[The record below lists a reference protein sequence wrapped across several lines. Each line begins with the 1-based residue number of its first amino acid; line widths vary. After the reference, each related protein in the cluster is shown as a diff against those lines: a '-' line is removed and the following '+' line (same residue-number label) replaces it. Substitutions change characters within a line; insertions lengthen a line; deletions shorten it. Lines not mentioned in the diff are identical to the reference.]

1 MKQIILSAILLLF
14 SFLAIADQ
22 YRVELCVFEQSVS
35 SNYFEGISNVKLAVD
50 NNNLYRY
57 YLGDFE
63 DKAEAEA
70 LLKKAKLKGCKYAR
84 LVNFSQEQLACA
96 NSCTPTP
103 RIENIFFDYDQYTL
117 RPKSVEELN
126 DVSLYLKGNPEH
138 RVRLSGHTDHRGTE
152 SYNIRLASNRANA
165 AKFYLLRTGIEDY
178 RILVQEFGEGS
189 PIARNTYF
197 GSDSPEGRQFNRRV
211 MFSILDR
218 DGNEIKGIVKPI
230 DIPEL
235 LRLQAFQDTDAFLT
249 MVL

>member
-14 SFLAIADQ
+14 SILAFADQ
-22 YRVELCVFEQSVS
+22 YRVELCVFEKSVS
-35 SNYFEGISNVKLAVD
+35 YSYFNGLSNVKLAVD
-50 NNNLYRY
+50 NNSLYRY

-70 LLKKAKLKGCKYAR
+70 LLEKAKAKGCKYAR
-84 LVNFSQEQLACA
+84 IVNFSQEQLACA
-96 NSCTPTP
+96 NSCSPTE

-138 RVRLSGHTDHRGTE
+138 KVRVSGHTDHRGTDA
-152 SYNIRLASNRANA
+152 YNVRLASHRANA
-165 AKFYLLRTGIEDY
+165 AKFYLVRTGIEDY
-178 RILVQEFGEGS
+178 RILVKEYGENS

-197 GSDSPEGRQFNRRV
+197 GADSPEGRQFNRRV
-211 MFSILDR
+211 MFAILDK
-218 DGNEIKGIVKPI
+218 DGNRIKGIVKPI

-235 LRLQAFQDTDAFLT
+235 LRLQVFQDTDAFLT